1 MIEGLVKGGA
11 GVPWNR
17 RKPKPKGN
25 KGPKGGK

>member
-1 MIEGLVKGGA
+1 MIEGMVKGGVQLPA
-11 GVPWNR
+11 GR